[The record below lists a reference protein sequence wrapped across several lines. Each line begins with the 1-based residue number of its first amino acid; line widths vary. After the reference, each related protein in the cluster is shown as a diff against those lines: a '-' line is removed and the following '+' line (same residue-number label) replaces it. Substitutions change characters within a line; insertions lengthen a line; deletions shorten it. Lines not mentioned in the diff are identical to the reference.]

1 MSSLLIVDDDASIRE
16 VLIDLFCQD
25 YSCFETETAE
35 AALQLLENEHI
46 DVVLTDIS
54 MPGMSGLELLG
65 HTRQRWPGTEV
76 IMMSGIRDDE
86 YAGGLMRMGAFDYMA
101 KPFDLA
107 DITQSVARATG
118 KSHHLPQ
125 TETIQVSSKAHQEVP
140 EAQPMEVFSSIL
152 DKAFP
157 LHELL
162 EMCQRNQMTGYMKL
176 SWDHTTIERARS
188 MEMFMGAG
196 GDFTLALESRTASI
210 YVRDGLMI
218 DAVVGE
224 SEKSLYWTDA
234 EEALTML
241 VRLATFVSVGV
252 CATGYVVSSTRRL
265 PRLSVSNNAGKF
277 LNIVAKD
284 EEERDAD
291 DDGFDFERSP
301 SAPGEITNDIY
312 SEAMFTNNPDFDES
326 LMPFLV

>member
-1 MSSLLIVDDDASIRE
+1 MSSLLIVDDDAAIRE
-16 VLIDLFCQD
+16 VLIDLFSED
-25 YSCFETETAE
+25 YSCFQTETAE
-35 AALQLLENEHI
+35 AALEFLEKEQI

-86 YAGGLMRMGAFDYMA
+86 YAGGLVRMGAFDYKA

-107 DITQSVARATG
+107 DITHSVACAVA
-118 KSHHLPQ
+118 KSQ
-125 TETIQVSSKAHQEVP
+125 QSRQAVQVTSKTPHEIADTDAV
-140 EAQPMEVFSSIL
+140 EVFSSIL

-162 EMCQRNQMTGYMKL
+162 EMCQRNQMTGFMKL
-176 SWDHTTIERARS
+176 SWDHTTIEKARS
-188 MEMFMGAG
+188 MEMFTGAG
-196 GDFTLALESRTASI
+196 GDFARALDSRSAAI
-210 YVRDGLMI
+210 YLRDGLMI

-224 SEKSLYWTDA
+224 SEKSIYWTDA
-234 EEALTML
+234 EEALRML

-252 CATGYVVSSTRRL
+252 CALGYVVSSTKRL
-265 PRLSVSNNAGKF
+265 PRLSVTNNAGKF
-277 LNIVAKD
+277 LNIVAND
-284 EEERDAD
+284 EQERDSD
-291 DDGFDFERSP
+291 EDGFDVEHSP
-301 SAPGEITNDIY
+301 SAAAERTNDAY

-326 LMPFLV
+326 IMPYLV

>member
-16 VLIDLFCQD
+16 VLVDLFSEEH
-25 YSCFETETAE
+25 SCFQTETAE
-35 AALQLLENEHI
+35 AALELLEKEHI
-46 DVVLTDIS
+46 DVVVTDIS

-86 YAGGLMRMGAFDYMA
+86 YAGGLVRMGAFDYMA
-101 KPFDLA
+101 KPFTLA
-107 DITQSVARATG
+107 DITQSVARAVG
-118 KSHHLPQ
+118 KSQQSRQ
-125 TETIQVSSKAHQEVP
+125 TVQVSSRTLHEAP
-140 EAQPMEVFSSIL
+140 DAQPTEVFASNL

-176 SWDHTTIERARS
+176 SWDNTTIEKARS

-196 GDFTLALESRTASI
+196 GDFAQALESRSAAI
-210 YVRDGLMI
+210 YLCDGLMI

-224 SEKSLYWTDA
+224 SEKSIYWTDA

-284 EEERDAD
+284 EEERVAD
-291 DDGFDFERSP
+291 EDGFDFDSSS
-301 SAPGEITNDIY
+301 SAPVERTNDIHP
-312 SEAMFTNNPDFDES
+312 EVMFTNNPDFDES
-326 LMPFLV
+326 LMPYLV